1 MLIVDDREKW
11 THKGARDTH
20 LKNYFDRHGIRY
32 RVERLDVG
40 DYMLDGGKISVDRK
54 YGLEELS
61 KNLTNRSDADA
72 ARFWAEVRRGYRS
85 GIKLVV
91 LVEQHGIKCHQDV
104 AGWRSKYTGVTGFR
118 LLQEM
123 FRLEMSYGVRFMFTD
138 RRNCGRRIM
147 EILTTGQ

>member
-1 MLIVDDREKW
+1 MLIVDSREHW
-11 THKGARDTH
+11 THKGSHDRH
-20 LKNYFDRHGIRY
+20 LKDYFERHGILY
-32 RVERLDVG
+32 RVELLDVG
-40 DYMLDGGKISVDRK
+40 DYMLDGGKISIDRK
-54 YGLEELS
+54 KDLEEIS

-91 LVEQHGIKCHQDV
+91 LIEQHGIKCHQDV
-104 AGWRSKYTGVTGFR
+104 AGWRSKYTGVTGGR